1 MKGLWVVLLGAGLLA
16 ARCHAQDGAA
26 GAQKDQ
32 PCQPALI
39 QSLSEQLKLPGLVA
53 AGADGDSGNSTVV
66 AAACKASPADRRQT
80 YVALAYD
87 AGDQDG
93 KRLVLAIV
101 EGGHVLADY
110 RGEIYE
116 DATLT
121 VQSDSLHIDTARYV
135 LAKGVRAFGLD
146 VSGWASPNCGDGG
159 LGPSRALYIRE
170 GAHIRRVLA
179 DMSLSSWRYLQEG
192 NDRCNSSAPADA
204 PTVIEHT
211 RHTLRVLPETSHGFH
226 DLQVTTTTTTRDD
239 GKPGKAGA
247 RYVLKYDGRRY
258 PVPDALQG

>member
-1 MKGLWVVLLGAGLLA
+1 MKRLGMVLLGAGLLA

-26 GAQKDQ
+26 GPQQDQ
-32 PCQPALI
+32 SCQPALI
-39 QSLSEQLKLPGLVA
+39 QSVSEQLKLPGLVA
-53 AGADGDSGNSTVV
+53 AGPDGDFGTSTVV
-66 AAACKASPADRRQT
+66 AAACKANPADRSQT

-87 AGDQDG
+87 TGDQEG
-93 KRLVLAIV
+93 KRLLLAIIDGNRV
-101 EGGHVLADY
+101 AADY

-146 VSGWASPNCGDGG
+146 VSGWASANCGDGG
-159 LGPSRALYIRE
+159 VGPSRSLYVRE
-170 GAHIRRVLA
+170 GAHIRRVLTG
-179 DMSLSSWRYLQEG
+179 MSLSSWRYLQEG

-211 RHTLRVLPETSHGFH
+211 RYTLSVLPEITHGFH
-226 DLQVTTTTTTRDD
+226 DLQVTATTTRDD
-239 GKPGKAGA
+239 GKPSEHGG
-247 RYVLKYDGRRY
+247 RYVLKYDGRQY
-258 PVPDALQG
+258 PVPGAL

>member
-26 GAQKDQ
+26 GSQKGQ
-32 PCQPALI
+32 SCQSVLI
-39 QSLSEQLKLPGLVA
+39 QSVSEQLELPGLVD
-53 AGADGDSGNSTVV
+53 AGADGDSGASAVV
-66 AAACKASPADRRQT
+66 AAACKPNPENRRQL

-87 AGDQDG
+87 TGDQDG
-93 KRLVLAIV
+93 KRLLLAIV
-101 EGGHVLADY
+101 EGGHVVADY

-159 LGPSRALYIRE
+159 DGPSRSLYIRE
-170 GAHIRRVLA
+170 GTHIRRVLA
-179 DMSLSSWRYLQEG
+179 DMVLSSWRYVREG
-192 NDRCNSSAPADA
+192 NDRCNPSAPADA
-204 PTVIEHT
+204 PTVIENT
-211 RHTLRVLPETSHGFH
+211 RYTLRVLPDTSHGFY
-226 DLQVTTTTTTRDD
+226 DLQVTATTSRDD
-239 GKPGKAGA
+239 GKSSEDGG
-247 RYVLKYDGRRY
+247 RYVLKYDGKQY
-258 PVPDALQG
+258 PVPSAL